1 MFALSFSKVRLH
13 ACGRADKLKKHCRL
27 LESYFE
33 IQSPAS
39 KDAMERT
46 KTHSTVKVSTPVTFP
61 ESYPFSLVASLPEP
75 PQGLSYAQEE
85 NTIFYPSL
93 GETAVVLLVLILS
106 APIKNILGFLQSTLE
121 IEGRERFTSLLL
133 QFFKVATSI
142 LDNDAFPK
150 SWVNINVL
158 AHKVLIRI
166 MDPIAAIM
174 EKEFITPVGSES
186 EFDANLWRE
195 CLQMLLKLLS
205 SEHLVI
211 EEFSS
216 QVQLQL
222 PISSSSLTF

>member
-1 MFALSFSKVRLH
+1 
-13 ACGRADKLKKHCRL
+13 
-27 LESYFE
+27 
-33 IQSPAS
+33 
-39 KDAMERT
+39 MEKT
-46 KTHSTVKVSTPVTFP
+46 KTPSTVKVSTPVTFP

-85 NTIFYPSL
+85 NAAFYPSL

-106 APIKNILGFLQSTLE
+106 CPTKHLLSFLESSLE
-121 IEGRERFTSLLL
+121 IEGRERFVSLLL

-158 AHKVLIRI
+158 AHKILIRI
-166 MDPIAAIM
+166 MDPITIIL
-174 EKEFITPVGSES
+174 EKEFIPLEGSES

-216 QVQLQL
+216 QV
-222 PISSSSLTF
+222 